1 MTPERY
7 EHHPIIV
14 FRVVL
19 ANPLTTMEILEG
31 ILQEQREIAS
41 MEPVQSEVLKLRAC
55 GSVP

>member
-1 MTPERY
+1 
-7 EHHPIIV
+7 
-14 FRVVL
+14 VVL

-55 GSVP
+55 GSGPARD